1 MKFGFFHLMP
11 YTDFEGDATSW
22 PVSNRTFDPR
32 RAEEF
37 YRSYVDTMVYAEECG
52 FDWICCNEH
61 HFSPYGMMANPN
73 IIGGALAYRT
83 KRAALAMCG
92 NLVPLN
98 NPIRIA
104 EEYAMLDCMTGGR
117 FIAGLMRGIPH
128 EYISYNIPPSESWE
142 RQREAIALIRKAW
155 TEPEPFGWEGKHYQF
170 RQVSIW
176 PRPFQQPHPRIVVSA
191 TSIDSARY
199 AAEIGATM
207 GMVLISDLA
216 STKELIGVY
225 MATAR
230 EHGWEPTADNILI
243 GMHACIAPTDDEA
256 LHWLETG
263 HDYFQNVLLA
273 AVRHAQG
280 IVLQETRFH
289 RDADNRDRWLRRL
302 THRAGQTLEESI
314 AAGTTLCGSPE
325 TVVKQIERVQ
335 RELGHGIFN
344 FTMKVGRIPDEVVIR
359 GMELF
364 RDRVHPHVRHLGTD
378 QRAVVPPSIG
388 ITAPVT

>member
-1 MKFGFFHLMP
+1 MYVNFFHLMP
-11 YTDFEGDATSW
+11 YTDFPEQPGEW
-22 PVSNRTFDPR
+22 PVANKLFDPER
-32 RAEEF
+32 GKRF
-37 YRSYVDTMVYAEECG
+37 YDTYLDVMTYAEACG
-52 FDWICCNEH
+52 FGGVGCNEH
-61 HFSPYGMMANPN
+61 HFSPYGLMANCN
-73 IIGGALAYRT
+73 LIG
-83 KRAALAMCG
+83 AALAQRTKTMRLAMFG
-92 NLVPLN
+92 NLVPLL
-98 NPIRIA
+98 NPVRVA
-104 EEYAMLDCMTGGR
+104 EEYAMLDCMSGGR
-117 FIAGLMRGIPH
+117 LIAGLLRGVPH
-128 EYISYNIPPSESWE
+128 EYVAYNIPPSES
-142 RQREAIALIRKAW
+142 RPRLKEAVQLITRCW

-170 RQVSIW
+170 RQISIW
-176 PRPFQQPHPRIVVSA
+176 PKPFQRPHPRIVVSA
-191 TSIDSARY
+191 TSIDSARF

-225 MATAR
+225 RETAR
-230 EHGWEPTADNILI
+230 EHGWEPTPDNILI

-302 THRAGQTLEESI
+302 THRAGQTLPESI
-314 AAGTTLCGSPE
+314 AAGTSLCGSPE
-325 TVVKQIERVQ
+325 TVVAQIERVQ

-344 FTMKVGRIPDEVVIR
+344 FTMKVGRIPDEIVIR

-364 RDRVHPHVRHLGTD
+364 RDRVHPRVRHLGTD
-378 QRAVVPPSIG
+378 QRAVAPPSMG